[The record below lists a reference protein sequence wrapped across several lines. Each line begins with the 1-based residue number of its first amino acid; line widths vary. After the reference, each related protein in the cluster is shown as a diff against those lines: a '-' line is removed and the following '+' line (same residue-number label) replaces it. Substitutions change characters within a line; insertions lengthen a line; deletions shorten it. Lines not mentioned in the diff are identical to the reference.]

1 MRTPLG
7 GCFCKSYLLCESA
20 SFGHHFCLSVEDRD
34 GISIH
39 HGEVTF
45 YLIPVSF
52 YLRDFLETDIDISWN
67 NCAVCQDTIIVS
79 IATKRKSSNN
89 VFEQYRAITSL
100 KSKSQHTIRKLWGG
114 ISEGLQFSVEVIHV
128 ILWIGTAGTATVDN
142 CWIITESD
150 WKSANIM

>member
-100 KSKSQHTIRKLWGG
+100 KSKSQHHK
-114 ISEGLQFSVEVIHV
+114 EVV
-128 ILWIGTAGTATVDN
+128 RWNVRGASILSRSHPRDPLDWY
-142 CWIITESD
+142 CWDCNS
-150 WKSANIM
+150 W